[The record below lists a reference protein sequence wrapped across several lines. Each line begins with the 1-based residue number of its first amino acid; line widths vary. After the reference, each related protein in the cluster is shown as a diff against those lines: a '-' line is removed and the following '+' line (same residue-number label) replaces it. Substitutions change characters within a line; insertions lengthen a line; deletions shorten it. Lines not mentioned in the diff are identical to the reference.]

1 MPKAKI
7 LLMEDDAVLR
17 YALKEYLELE
27 EYVVETAEDGE
38 VGVKLFKEKIFDL
51 CIIDVMMPKKDGFTA
66 AKEIQKENPFVPFL
80 FLTARSMKVDK
91 LKGFKIGADDY
102 LVKPVDEEELI
113 ARIEVIL
120 RRRKDILQIKSK
132 EWQIGTYTFKPASRR
147 LMVQQENYITLTE
160 KETRLLEMLCKKKG
174 TLLKRED
181 ALLQIWN
188 GKDYFNRR
196 SMDVHIARLRK
207 YLRNDPNIKITNVH
221 SKGFILED

>member
-174 TLLKRED
+174 TLLKR
-181 ALLQIWN
+181 
-188 GKDYFNRR
+188 
-196 SMDVHIARLRK
+196 
-207 YLRNDPNIKITNVH
+207 
-221 SKGFILED
+221 

>member
-91 LKGFKIGADDY
+91 LKGFKFLG
-102 LVKPVDEEELI
+102 K
-113 ARIEVIL
+113 
-120 RRRKDILQIKSK
+120 KS
-132 EWQIGTYTFKPASRR
+132 
-147 LMVQQENYITLTE
+147 
-160 KETRLLEMLCKKKG
+160 LL
-174 TLLKRED
+174 
-181 ALLQIWN
+181 
-188 GKDYFNRR
+188 
-196 SMDVHIARLRK
+196 
-207 YLRNDPNIKITNVH
+207 
-221 SKGFILED
+221 